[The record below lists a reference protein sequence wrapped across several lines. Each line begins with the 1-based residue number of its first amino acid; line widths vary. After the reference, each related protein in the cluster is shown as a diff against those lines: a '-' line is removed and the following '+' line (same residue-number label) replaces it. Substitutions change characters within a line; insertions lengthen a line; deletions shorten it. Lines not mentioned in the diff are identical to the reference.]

1 MNTSQPEVL
10 FSMSTG
16 YAPLTNLLGAGDP
29 NVHRIDGRWWMFFG
43 AFRTTLRNNIFAAT
57 LAPGEPLHEGMRW
70 RVHTHPSS
78 HRRALPTARPSRRGR
93 VRAARALRRRRPQ
106 RRRLRSARATPV
118 LPRAELTHVGRQ
130 HVPLLHRHARADTGG
145 LAAPSPARPDRN
157 SAEPERT
164 RPQGGVLRRHV
175 ADVVPLDHRRACEG

>member
-57 LAPGEPLHEGMRW
+57 LAPGEPLHEGRSEE
-70 RVHTHPSS
+70 HTSE
-78 HRRALPTARPSRRGR
+78 LQSRGHL
-93 VRAARALRRRRPQ
+93 VC
-106 RRRLRSARATPV
+106 RL
-118 LPRAELTHVGRQ
+118 
-130 HVPLLHRHARADTGG
+130 LLEKKKRKQTT
-145 LAAPSPARPDRN
+145 SY
-157 SAEPERT
+157 T
-164 RPQGGVLRRHV
+164 M
-175 ADVVPLDHRRACEG
+175 